1 MGKRMLSMLLVL
13 ALGSSLLVTAA
24 FAEGNTENTPAAE
37 QPQEL
42 EPLTETAGDS
52 QSAGEAVVSAP
63 EEQATIGAY
72 NPELTVPQPDQ
83 VGHLSY
89 ANLETR
95 VRENNLTVKMLE
107 ETIASID
114 VQDFDEMKESLR
126 QRLNSIAKLQY
137 LVITTPKEYLEG
149 TELEGLTY
157 SSLQSTYNSL
167 QETFDDLKDGKI
179 QADAA
184 AAIRQL
190 ENAQDQLVMGAETL
204 YVSLLELGAKRDS
217 VQRTVTALNRT
228 VEEMELRYSMGQIS
242 ALQLQQVKSGRAQAQ
257 SGLETLKM
265 NLDNYTA
272 QLESMIGAEITGE
285 LTLGTL
291 PAVPEEK
298 LADMEYEKDLTA
310 AKESSYE
317 LFAAQRDLED
327 AKETYDDARG
337 KTAQNSYNRKSAEH
351 TWEAAQY
358 TYQAAVQSYEL
369 KFRTVFNAVA
379 DQRQI
384 LQAAET
390 ALSLQQDTYKSMEL
404 KYQQGT
410 ISKNAL
416 LDAQDDLADAQDTVD
431 TAKRNLFTA
440 WRNYQWAVEKGILN

>member
-89 ANLETR
+89 AHLETR

-298 LADMEYEKDLTA
+298 LADMDYEKDLTA

-327 AKETYDDARG
+327 AKETYDDTRG

>member
-24 FAEGNTENTPAAE
+24 FAEGNTENNPAAE

-298 LADMEYEKDLTA
+298 LADMDYEKDLTA

>member
-242 ALQLQQVKSGRAQAQ
+242 ALLLQQVKSGRAQAQ

-298 LADMEYEKDLTA
+298 LADMDYEKDLTA

-410 ISKNAL
+410 SSKNAL

>member
-37 QPQEL
+37 QPREL

-298 LADMEYEKDLTA
+298 LADMDYEKDLTA

-416 LDAQDDLADAQDTVD
+416 LDAQDDLTDAQDTVD

>member
-42 EPLTETAGDS
+42 EPLTETTGDS

-298 LADMEYEKDLTA
+298 LADMDYEKDLTA

>member
-1 MGKRMLSMLLVL
+1 
-13 ALGSSLLVTAA
+13 
-24 FAEGNTENTPAAE
+24 
-37 QPQEL
+37 
-42 EPLTETAGDS
+42 
-52 QSAGEAVVSAP
+52 
-63 EEQATIGAY
+63 
-72 NPELTVPQPDQ
+72 
-83 VGHLSY
+83 
-89 ANLETR
+89 
-95 VRENNLTVKMLE
+95 
-107 ETIASID
+107 
-114 VQDFDEMKESLR
+114 
-126 QRLNSIAKLQY
+126 
-137 LVITTPKEYLEG
+137 
-149 TELEGLTY
+149 
-157 SSLQSTYNSL
+157 
-167 QETFDDLKDGKI
+167 
-179 QADAA
+179 
-184 AAIRQL
+184 
-190 ENAQDQLVMGAETL
+190 
-204 YVSLLELGAKRDS
+204 
-217 VQRTVTALNRT
+217 
-228 VEEMELRYSMGQIS
+228 MELRYSMGQIS

-298 LADMEYEKDLTA
+298 LADMDYETDLTA

>member
-228 VEEMELRYSMGQIS
+228 AEEMELRYSMGQIS

-298 LADMEYEKDLTA
+298 LADMDYEKDLTA

-416 LDAQDDLADAQDTVD
+416 LDAQDDLTDAQDTVD